1 MFLAAAVSSMV
12 PEIIGLRLWN
22 NFRISPDSSVVL
34 KPVRGLSQRSSSS
47 VDVGVSSLISVKPK
61 HMASGCFLLL
71 PRVFPVFQCLMS
83 GGRRVF
89 PVYYTGLLMQ
99 FVPYCFQVKYSVVVV
114 AAAVAAAGVPNEMA
128 AHNSNLIRLSGL
140 PSDVSVNV

>member
-1 MFLAAAVSSMV
+1 
-12 PEIIGLRLWN
+12 
-22 NFRISPDSSVVL
+22 
-34 KPVRGLSQRSSSS
+34 
-47 VDVGVSSLISVKPK
+47 
-61 HMASGCFLLL
+61 MASGCFLLL
-71 PRVFPVFQCLMS
+71 PRVFPVFQCLMI

-99 FVPYCFQVKYSVVVV
+99 FVPYYFQVKFSVVV

-128 AHNSNLIRLSGL
+128 AHNSNLIRWSGL